1 MLTCE
6 TEREKEKFRNWLLD
20 LINSDQELEL
30 FETKK
35 PKPDYPDLPLAA
47 SEESLH
53 NNDDTREAK
62 VNLAS

>member
-30 FETKK
+30 SETKE
-35 PKPDYPDLPLAA
+35 PKPGYPDLLLAA

-53 NNDDTREAK
+53 NNNNTREAK
-62 VNLAS
+62 TDLAS